1 MQPRTL
7 FQERNTWLLGW
18 LRRRSQW
25 QDIHS
30 PDEAAAQHLAA
41 HQLRDLA
48 QQLGMRTVWIGIPLN
63 GLLLLMTANDVF
75 VLHRYPAIS
84 FFIYLVSTVVSHGAA
99 YLLLL
104 KRRPFAALAAI
115 VGIGEIYLLINLVVM
130 REVGIFVFSLL
141 PFLTPALVFSR
152 RATSLILA
160 ALFAGLF
167 LGVMVEPELR
177 TAATVRTLIPSMVI
191 VLAVSSNLMTIS
203 TGIHRSRCEFARL
216 AVEREREA
224 AVRERSEAQRRA
236 AEEANDRKTQFL
248 ATMNHELRTPL
259 NSINGFTALLLN
271 NRSQYGPL
279 TSTQEE
285 LLKVI
290 QDSGKHLRG
299 LIDDILDL
307 AKIESGKIELTFAP
321 VDLASLLEGAITATS
336 AAAAEKGLTIMLELP
351 SAPLPYIW
359 AGEKQVR
366 QVVLNL
372 MSNAVKFTRHGSVTV
387 RAMLS
392 EDQRMV
398 QVAVSD
404 TGIGIAPADQERIWE
419 EFQQLDNDLG
429 REYSGTGLGLP
440 IARKLVEQHGG
451 RMWLDSTPGRGSTF
465 YCTFP
470 VICDSLTR
478 ETGASHAASGE
489 AKCMGSIG
497 EAAEPLT
504 IPASGA
510 SSDIVLVVDNDPQ
523 DRRLLRTILEDG
535 HCQVF
540 EAPDGKR
547 ALALL
552 PHLSEPSVIILNLE
566 LPGLNG
572 FEVLSRLRD
581 DPAYS
586 PWDQIPVIVVTA
598 NDLTPQ
604 ERGWLADN
612 FHPVVQKQQLRASEF
627 RTLVQ
632 SYLRQE
638 TQREIHN

>member
-7 FQERNTWLLGW
+7 FLEQKAWLLGRF
-18 LRRRSQW
+18 RRRSQRPN
-25 QDIHS
+25 IES

-41 HQLRDLA
+41 DQLRDLA

-84 FFIYLVSTVVSHGAA
+84 FFIYLVSTVVSHLVA

-115 VGIGEIYLLINLVVM
+115 VGIGEVYLLINLVLM

-152 RATSLILA
+152 RATALILG
-160 ALFAGLF
+160 ALFAGLL
-167 LGVMVEPELR
+167 LGILIQPTLR
-177 TAATVRTLIPSMVI
+177 TADTVRTLVPSMVI
-191 VLAVSSNLMTIS
+191 VIAVSSNLLTIS

-216 AVEREREA
+216 AVEREKDA
-224 AVRERSEAQRRA
+224 AVRERAEAQRRA

-248 ATMNHELRTPL
+248 AMINHELRTPL
-259 NSINGFTALLLN
+259 TSINGFTALLLN

-279 TSTQEE
+279 TPTQEE
-285 LLKVI
+285 LLNVI

-321 VDLASLLEGAITATS
+321 VDLALLLEGAMAVTS
-336 AAAAEKGLTIMLELP
+336 AAVAEKGLTINLDLP
-351 SAPLPYIW
+351 STPLSCVW

-366 QVVLNL
+366 QVILNL
-372 MSNAVKFTRHGSVTV
+372 VSNAVKFTRQGSITI
-387 RAMLS
+387 RAMQS

-419 EFQQLDNDLG
+419 EFQQVDNDLG

-440 IARKLVEQHGG
+440 IARKLVERHGG
-451 RMWLDSTPGRGSTF
+451 RMWLESEIGRGSTF

-470 VICDSLTR
+470 VIPNSLAL
-478 ETGASHAASGE
+478 ETAASQGTSGVTQLICSTGE
-489 AKCMGSIG
+489 VAQAPTTSASCAGSINVM
-497 EAAEPLT
+497 
-504 IPASGA
+504 
-510 SSDIVLVVDNDPQ
+510 IVDGNPQ
-523 DRRLLRTILEDG
+523 DRRLLRTMLAAE

-540 EAPDGKR
+540 EAPDGQR

-552 PHLSEPSVIILNLE
+552 PHLGEPSVIILDLL

-572 FEVLSRLRD
+572 LEVLSHLHN
-581 DPAYS
+581 DPAYAAWAS
-586 PWDQIPVIVVTA
+586 IPVIVVTTK
-598 NDLTPQ
+598 DLTPH
-604 ERGWLADN
+604 EESWLLDN
-612 FHPVVQKQQLRASEF
+612 FHPVVHKQHLRSSEF
-627 RTLVQ
+627 LTLVQ

-638 TQREIHN
+638 THHEVHD